1 MPTKFFFL
9 KLTQSQKILSPKH
22 KLEKAAGEQ
31 RRAKSSEEDVLY
43 HTRLD
48 QRLMMIHGLLKTGL
62 MEQSSLLSPDCGD
75 AEEGEGPEFA
85 SRGIISDATASAGS
99 GSCSQIDV
107 SGRASGMMTTV
118 GLEVEPQPHTLEVA
132 ARYRLETRRPKRGT
146 RHHVRREAAVAS
158 VLCVCVATMV
168 LQAPAASAYLIKSQ
182 LYWKRVGAFP
192 QYLTEPSGGHGGSW
206 PISTLCYNGPD
217 CAPNMPDYMCNPDCG
232 NPNISIVNATAY
244 SKPLLVRFVSTLS
257 ESVRSALAV
266 L

>member
-1 MPTKFFFL
+1 
-9 KLTQSQKILSPKH
+9 
-22 KLEKAAGEQ
+22 
-31 RRAKSSEEDVLY
+31 
-43 HTRLD
+43 
-48 QRLMMIHGLLKTGL
+48 MIHGLLKTGL

-244 SKPLLVRFVSTLS
+244 SKPLLVRFVSTLFRICTQ
-257 ESVRSALAV
+257 RSGCLVDMQLTSSCIHANV
-266 L
+266 PHR